1 VVASSA
7 AVGLWSAPVPE
18 ARSRAHQPSPHEAA
32 VALAPR
38 IRAAAAETERQRR
51 LSPELVHALA
61 AAGVFRMC
69 VPRALGGGEVDP
81 ATMIETIETI
91 AAADGAAGWSAMIGA
106 TSGVASAY
114 LGEEAGRE
122 IYGSDPEVVS
132 GGAFA
137 PLGKATVVD
146 GGYRVSGRWPF
157 ASGCEH
163 CAWLMGGSIVLDGGQ
178 PRLLPSGMPDN
189 RLMLFPVAAV
199 RIIDTWD
206 VAGLR
211 GTGSHDI
218 AVDDCFV
225 PAARSL
231 SLVSDRPRAR
241 GPLYAFPVFGLLALG
256 IAAVA
261 LGIARRALDELVA
274 LAGGKTPT
282 GSRRLLAERPVI
294 HAEVARAEA
303 TLGAA
308 RAFLA
313 ETVGAAW
320 ERAQAAGAI
329 EVRERARLRLAATHA
344 TLASARAVDLMYG
357 AGGGTAVYAA
367 SPLQRCFRDIHVATQ
382 HMMVAPA
389 TLELAGRILLGLE
402 ADSAM
407 L

>member
-1 VVASSA
+1 M
-7 AVGLWSAPVPE
+7 G
-18 ARSRAHQPSPHEAA
+18 RG
-32 VALAPR
+32 
-38 IRAAAAETERQRR
+38 RAAR
-51 LSPELVHALA
+51 H
-61 AAGVFRMC
+61 
-69 VPRALGGGEVDP
+69 
-81 ATMIETIETI
+81 
-91 AAADGAAGWSAMIGA
+91 
-106 TSGVASAY
+106 
-114 LGEEAGRE
+114 
-122 IYGSDPEVVS
+122 
-132 GGAFA
+132 
-137 PLGKATVVD
+137 
-146 GGYRVSGRWPF
+146 
-157 ASGCEH
+157 
-163 CAWLMGGSIVLDGGQ
+163 GQ
-178 PRLLPSGMPDN
+178 PRHRGRGS
-189 RLMLFPVAAV
+189 
-199 RIIDTWD
+199 
-206 VAGLR
+206 LR
-211 GTGSHDI
+211 ARRPLALAHRG
-218 AVDDCFV
+218 
-225 PAARSL
+225 PAAH
-231 SLVSDRPRAR
+231 PRAALR
-241 GPLYAFPVFGLLALG
+241 LSVFGLLALG
-256 IAAVA
+256 IAGVA

-282 GSRRLLAERPVI
+282 GSRRFLAERPVI